1 MRRSLSLALVL
12 VLIALSA
19 LTAAGPAFAAKK
31 KASPAPAAPAA
42 EPRTVLS
49 TVPRMISYDPHPTSF
64 PLAQPVTVDGRPF
77 AAEIEIL
84 EKWESK
90 KANAYL
96 RELGARLRLSENGAV
111 AQTIEIAP
119 VKVSSK
125 KGKKGLVL
133 GEAKGNGVGLAI
145 VLDKAKGGVAAATEL
160 TVEFQVFA
168 LAASAAPTD
177 VTPTAPAPAAAIPAT
192 ATPVPT
198 VGREPAT
205 TAAAPGSAPAPIPTV
220 PTGEPAPSL
229 VRPGEPTHQ
238 GATPA
243 PADAPAAAAAPAPA
257 GTPAPAAPAMPAV
270 PTGSLGIAMKLAE
283 KAAGLSDTAAAA
295 KIRLLEQALRAAPAA
310 DLSAEAAA
318 FRQDVETRLATLRTA
333 APTPGPTA
341 AAAGTGH
348 TPAAAPAV
356 PADPQAVAWY
366 KEAQSLFDQQKEPE
380 ARDLLRKAV
389 EKDPSFRDGWF
400 LLGKNAAANGKHA
413 RAMEA
418 LDKALSLKDDD
429 LEAARLYFKSAYYT
443 GDAEGGLDK
452 LRGLSNRYPDNLEAR
467 RALADALFQA
477 NDLPACEEECLKVL
491 QARPNDRAAT
501 DLLERARQRMK

>member
-1 MRRSLSLALVL
+1 MRRLFPLALAL

-19 LTAAGPAFAAKK
+19 LTAASPAFAAKK
-31 KASPAPAAPAA
+31 KAATAPAAAPAV

-49 TVPRMISYDPHPTSF
+49 SVPRMISYDPHPTTF
-64 PLAQPVTVDGRPF
+64 RLAQPVTVDGRPF

-90 KANAYL
+90 KSNAYL

-111 AQTIEIAP
+111 VQTVEIAP
-119 VKVSSK
+119 VKLSSG
-125 KGKKGLVL
+125 KGKKGFVL

-145 VLDKAKGGVAAATEL
+145 VLDKAQGGLAAATEL

-168 LAASAAPTD
+168 LAAGAT
-177 VTPTAPAPAAAIPAT
+177 PAPAAAAAAAAPTAPVPTTATGPEPVPAT
-192 ATPVPT
+192 AP
-198 VGREPAT
+198 
-205 TAAAPGSAPAPIPTV
+205 AAAAGTA
-220 PTGEPAPSL
+220 GEPTPAL

-238 GATPA
+238 GAAATPGQPTAGSTAAQTA
-243 PADAPAAAAAPAPA
+243 PALPA
-257 GTPAPAAPAMPAV
+257 
-270 PTGSLGIAMKLAE
+270 GSLGIAMKLAE
-283 KAAGLSDTAAAA
+283 KAAALSDTAAAA
-295 KIRLLEQALRAAPAA
+295 KIKLLEQALRAAPAA

-318 FRQDVETRLATLRTA
+318 FRQDLEARLTTLRTA
-333 APTPGPTA
+333 APAPAP
-341 AAAGTGH
+341 AAGAGTVPG
-348 TPAAAPAV
+348 TVAAAAPAAQ
-356 PADPQAVAWY
+356 ADPQAVAWY
-366 KEAQSLFDQQKEPE
+366 QEAKTLFDQQKEPE
-380 ARDLLRKAV
+380 ARELLRKAV

-429 LEAARLYFKSAYYT
+429 VEAARLYFKSAYYT
-443 GDAEGGLDK
+443 GDAEAGLDK

-477 NDLPACEEECLKVL
+477 NDLPGCEEECLKVL

-501 DLLERARQRMK
+501 ELLERARQRMK